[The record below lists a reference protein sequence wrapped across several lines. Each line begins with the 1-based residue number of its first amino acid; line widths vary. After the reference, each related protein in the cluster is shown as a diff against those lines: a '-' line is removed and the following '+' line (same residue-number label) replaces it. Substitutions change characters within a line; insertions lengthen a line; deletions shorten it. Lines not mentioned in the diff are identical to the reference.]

1 MKVLGI
7 LPRDMQPRGREEYPE
22 GMPGEIRHDAWEK
35 KRRQL
40 MHSVSGMAADRSL
53 DLTKSASAVELG
65 QPSDATNAFLADVMA
80 REQESIVKMRTRA
93 QADVQKIVLYEM
105 EAKKEVEI
113 REAKLEEHRKRMV
126 ELKKKQDEKLLAQQ
140 KEAQKKYEKSVEVRR
155 RADLKLEQESE
166 ELWKEICVKDE
177 RVQGVLKEREEGW
190 EQNRITK
197 QAERRQNYDRIAI
210 FKSGDMKVRE
220 KAWSGIVKKDKAAEE
235 RLEKVRN
242 EMWAQQAAKTYRTDE
257 AVKKSRDTI
266 AAAQAG
272 KDAAYLEREKVH
284 AKKKEVREAIAIEQ
298 QKAYAALNKKN
309 RQNFEKNY
317 EKALKEREIIL
328 ISPRMTKSM
337 SENYLTKPAWKTEDS
352 EKAFQTHHTMGELRH
367 LNLQLLARAHAHHQ
381 RQALHKIQD
390 VRDRVAALNA
400 SKDAAAFRRIEMV
413 KNCAIE
419 KHHLTF
425 QVEKIRD
432 APPERMNSL
441 LEQMGL
447 PAIKTKAEAEAE
459 EEEAKK

>member
-242 EMWAQQAAKTYRTDE
+242 EMWAQQAAMTYRTDE

-284 AKKKEVREAIAIEQ
+284 AKKKRGPGSNRNRAAESICSTQ
-298 QKAYAALNKKN
+298 QKESAKLREKLREGTERARNHLDQSQDDQKHVGELPDQASLEDGRLGEGFPDSPHDGRTPPLEPPAPSASTCASSAAGSPQDTGRARPSCSTE
-309 RQNFEKNY
+309 RQQG
-317 EKALKEREIIL
+317 R
-328 ISPRMTKSM
+328 SS
-337 SENYLTKPAWKTEDS
+337 
-352 EKAFQTHHTMGELRH
+352 FQTNRNGQKLRNRETPSYLPGGENPRCAARKDE
-367 LNLQLLARAHAHHQ
+367 QPARA
-381 RQALHKIQD
+381 D
-390 VRDRVAALNA
+390 
-400 SKDAAAFRRIEMV
+400 
-413 KNCAIE
+413 
-419 KHHLTF
+419 
-425 QVEKIRD
+425 
-432 APPERMNSL
+432 
-441 LEQMGL
+441 GL
-447 PAIKTKAEAEAE
+447 ACNQNEGRSRG
-459 EEEAKK
+459 